1 MDLINRSKKVV
12 EKLYDEI
19 QIGDR
24 AEVSKEITS
33 DDILDFARLTGDV
46 NPVHIDDEYARKT
59 FFKERIAHGMLT
71 ASLISTVLGTQLPGK
86 NTIYLSQNLKFKRP
100 VKIGDVIT
108 ACAEVI
114 EKNDD
119 KKILKLK
126 TNLLNQ
132 DGKEVVEGE
141 ALVMK
146 ME

>member
-1 MDLINRSKKVV
+1 MDLINRSKNVV

-119 KKILKLK
+119 KKIIKLK

-146 ME
+146 LE

>member
-1 MDLINRSKKVV
+1 MDLIERSKQVV

-71 ASLISTVLGTQLPGK
+71 ASLISTVLGTQLPGR

-100 VKIGDVIT
+100 VKIGDIIT

-114 EKNDD
+114 EKKDD
-119 KKILKLK
+119 KKIIKLQ

>member
-1 MDLINRSKKVV
+1 MDLIERSKQVV

-33 DDILDFARLTGDV
+33 EDILDFARLTGDV

-100 VKIGDVIT
+100 VRIGDIIT

-114 EKNDD
+114 EKKDD
-119 KKILKLK
+119 KKIIKLK

>member
-1 MDLINRSKKVV
+1 MDLIKRSKNVV

-114 EKNDD
+114 EKKDD
-119 KKILKLK
+119 KKIIKLK